1 MKNFGKCII
10 FSAPSGSGKTTLVK
24 NLLHKADLNLSFS
37 VSATTRNKRT
47 AEVDGKDYFFKSKKE
62 FNKLIKN
69 DLLLEYEEVYKDIF
83 YGTLKEQVSKLLKI
97 QNVIFDIDVVGGI
110 KLKNFFKDDALSVF
124 VKPPSIDILRQRLV
138 SRDSDSLKS
147 IQSRVLKAE
156 LEILREPEFDLTL
169 TNDNLEVAKKESYD
183 IVKNF
188 LING

>member
-24 NLLHKADLNLSFS
+24 DLLHKTDLNLSFS

-47 AEVDGKDYFFKSKKE
+47 GEVDEKDYFFKSKKE

-69 DLLLEYEEVYKDIF
+69 NLLLEYEEVYKDIF
-83 YGTLKEQVSKLLKI
+83 YGTLKEEVYKLLKI

-188 LING
+188 LMNG

>member
-24 NLLHKADLNLSFS
+24 DLLHKADLNLSFS

-47 AEVDGKDYFFKSKKE
+47 GEVDGKDYFFKSKKE

-83 YGTLKEQVSKLLKI
+83 YGTLKEEVYKLLKI

-124 VKPPSIDILRQRLV
+124 VKPPSIDILKQRLV
-138 SRDSDSLKS
+138 SIDSDSLKS

>member
-24 NLLHKADLNLSFS
+24 DLLHKTDLNLSFS

-47 AEVDGKDYFFKSKKE
+47 GEVDGKDYFFKSKKE

-83 YGTLKEQVSKLLKI
+83 YGTLKEEVYKLLKI

>member
-10 FSAPSGSGKTTLVK
+10 FSAPSGSGKTTLV
-24 NLLHKADLNLSFS
+24 NDLLHKADLNLSFS

-47 AEVDGKDYFFKSKKE
+47 GEVDGKDYFFKSKKE
-62 FNKLIKN
+62 FKKLIKN

-83 YGTLKEQVSKLLKI
+83 YGTLKEEVSKLLKI

>member
-24 NLLHKADLNLSFS
+24 DLLHKADLNLSFS

-47 AEVDGKDYFFKSKKE
+47 GEVDGKDYFFKSKKE

-83 YGTLKEQVSKLLKI
+83 YGTLKEEVYKLLKI

-110 KLKNFFKDDALSVF
+110 KLKKFFKDDALSVF
-124 VKPPSIDILRQRLV
+124 IKPPSIDILKQRLV

>member
-10 FSAPSGSGKTTLVK
+10 FSAPSGSGKTTLV
-24 NLLHKADLNLSFS
+24 NDLLHKADLNLSFS

-47 AEVDGKDYFFKSKKE
+47 GEVDGKDYFFKSKKE

-83 YGTLKEQVSKLLKI
+83 YGTLKEEVYKLLKI

-110 KLKNFFKDDALSVF
+110 KLKKFFKDDALSVF
-124 VKPPSIDILRQRLV
+124 VKPPSIDILKQRLV

>member
-24 NLLHKADLNLSFS
+24 DLLHKADLNLSFS

-47 AEVDGKDYFFKSKKE
+47 GEVDGKDYFFKSKKE

-83 YGTLKEQVSKLLKI
+83 YGTLKEEVYKLLKI

-124 VKPPSIDILRQRLV
+124 VKPPSIDILKQRLV

-169 TNDNLEVAKKESYD
+169 INDNLEVAKKESYD

>member
-24 NLLHKADLNLSFS
+24 DLLHKADLNLSFS

-47 AEVDGKDYFFKSKKE
+47 GEVDGKDYFFKSKKE

-83 YGTLKEQVSKLLKI
+83 YGTLKEEVSKLLKI

>member
-24 NLLHKADLNLSFS
+24 DLLHKADLNLSFS

-47 AEVDGKDYFFKSKKE
+47 GEVDGKDYFFKSKKE

-83 YGTLKEQVSKLLKI
+83 YGTLKEEVYKLLKI

-110 KLKNFFKDDALSVF
+110 KLKKFFKDDALSVF
-124 VKPPSIDILRQRLV
+124 IKPPSIDMLRQRLV

>member
-24 NLLHKADLNLSFS
+24 DLLHKTDLNLSFS

-47 AEVDGKDYFFKSKKE
+47 GEVDGKDYFFKSKKE
-62 FNKLIKN
+62 FKKLIKN

-83 YGTLKEQVSKLLKI
+83 YGTLKEEVSKLLKI

-169 TNDNLEVAKKESYD
+169 TNDNLEVAQKESYD
-183 IVKNF
+183 VVKKF

>member
-24 NLLHKADLNLSFS
+24 DLLHKADLNLSFS

-47 AEVDGKDYFFKSKKE
+47 GEVDGKDYFFKSKKE
-62 FNKLIKN
+62 FKKLIKN

-83 YGTLKEQVSKLLKI
+83 YGTLKEEVSKLLKI

-169 TNDNLEVAKKESYD
+169 TNDNLEVVKKESYD

>member
-24 NLLHKADLNLSFS
+24 DLLHKADLNLSFS

-47 AEVDGKDYFFKSKKE
+47 GEVDGKDYFFKSKKE

-83 YGTLKEQVSKLLKI
+83 YGTLKEEVYKLLKI
-97 QNVIFDIDVVGGI
+97 QNVIFDIDVAGGI
-110 KLKNFFKDDALSVF
+110 KLKKFFKDDALSVF
-124 VKPPSIDILRQRLV
+124 VKPPSIDILRQRLL

>member
-24 NLLHKADLNLSFS
+24 DLLHKSDLNLSFS

-47 AEVDGKDYFFKSKKE
+47 GEVDGKDYFFKSKKE

-83 YGTLKEQVSKLLKI
+83 YGTLKEEVYKLLKI

-110 KLKNFFKDDALSVF
+110 KLKKFFKEDALSVF
-124 VKPPSIDILRQRLV
+124 VKPPSIDILKQRLV

-169 TNDNLEVAKKESYD
+169 INDNLEVAKKESYD

>member
-37 VSATTRNKRT
+37 VSATTRNKST
-47 AEVDGKDYFFKSKKE
+47 GEVDGKDYFFKSKKE

-83 YGTLKEQVSKLLKI
+83 YGTLKEEVYKLLKI

>member
-1 MKNFGKCII
+1 M
-10 FSAPSGSGKTTLVK
+10 
-24 NLLHKADLNLSFS
+24 
-37 VSATTRNKRT
+37 
-47 AEVDGKDYFFKSKKE
+47 
-62 FNKLIKN
+62 
-69 DLLLEYEEVYKDIF
+69 
-83 YGTLKEQVSKLLKI
+83 
-97 QNVIFDIDVVGGI
+97 IFDIDVVGGI
-110 KLKNFFKDDALSVF
+110 KLKKFFKEDALSVF
-124 VKPPSIDILRQRLV
+124 VKPPSIDILKQRLV

>member
-83 YGTLKEQVSKLLKI
+83 YGTLKEEVYKLLKI

-169 TNDNLEVAKKESYD
+169 INDNLEVAKKESYD

>member
-10 FSAPSGSGKTTLVK
+10 FSAPSGSGKTTLV
-24 NLLHKADLNLSFS
+24 NDLLHKADLNLSFS

-47 AEVDGKDYFFKSKKE
+47 GEVDGKDYFFKSKKE
-62 FNKLIKN
+62 FKKLIKN

-83 YGTLKEQVSKLLKI
+83 YGTLKEEVSKLLKI

-124 VKPPSIDILRQRLV
+124 VKPPSIDILKQRLV

-169 TNDNLEVAKKESYD
+169 TNDNLEVTKKESYD

>member
-24 NLLHKADLNLSFS
+24 DLLHKADLNLSFS

-47 AEVDGKDYFFKSKKE
+47 GEVDRKDYFFKSKKE
-62 FNKLIKN
+62 FKKLIKN

-83 YGTLKEQVSKLLKI
+83 YGTLKEEVSKLLKI

-169 TNDNLEVAKKESYD
+169 TNDNLEVAQKESYD
-183 IVKNF
+183 VVKKF

>member
-24 NLLHKADLNLSFS
+24 DLLHKADLNLSFS

-47 AEVDGKDYFFKSKKE
+47 GEVDGKDYFFKSKKE
-62 FNKLIKN
+62 FKKLIKN

-83 YGTLKEQVSKLLKI
+83 YGTLKEEVSKLLKI

>member
-24 NLLHKADLNLSFS
+24 DLLHKADLNLSFS

-47 AEVDGKDYFFKSKKE
+47 GEVNGKDYFFKSKKE

-83 YGTLKEQVSKLLKI
+83 YGTLKEEVYKLLKI

-110 KLKNFFKDDALSVF
+110 KLKKFFKDDALSVF
-124 VKPPSIDILRQRLV
+124 VKPPSIDILKQRLV

>member
-24 NLLHKADLNLSFS
+24 DLLHKADLNLSFS

-47 AEVDGKDYFFKSKKE
+47 GEVDGKDYFFKSKKE

-83 YGTLKEQVSKLLKI
+83 YGTLKEEVYKLLKI

-110 KLKNFFKDDALSVF
+110 KLKKFFKEDALSVF
-124 VKPPSIDILRQRLV
+124 VKPPSIDILKQRLV

-169 TNDNLEVAKKESYD
+169 INDNLEVAKKESYD

>member
-47 AEVDGKDYFFKSKKE
+47 GEVDGKDYFFKSKKE

-83 YGTLKEQVSKLLKI
+83 YGTLKEEVYKLLKI

-169 TNDNLEVAKKESYD
+169 INDNLEVAKKESYD

>member
-24 NLLHKADLNLSFS
+24 DLLHKADLNLSFS

-47 AEVDGKDYFFKSKKE
+47 GEVDGKDYFFKSKKE

-83 YGTLKEQVSKLLKI
+83 YGTLKEEVYKLLKI

-110 KLKNFFKDDALSVF
+110 KLKKFFKDDALSVF
-124 VKPPSIDILRQRLV
+124 VKPPIIDILRQRLV

>member
-24 NLLHKADLNLSFS
+24 DLLHKADLNLSFS

-47 AEVDGKDYFFKSKKE
+47 GEVDGKDYFFKSKKE

-83 YGTLKEQVSKLLKI
+83 YGTLKEEVYKLLKI

-110 KLKNFFKDDALSVF
+110 KLKKFFKDDALSVF

-169 TNDNLEVAKKESYD
+169 INDNLEVAKKESYD

>member
-24 NLLHKADLNLSFS
+24 DLLHKADLNLSFS

-47 AEVDGKDYFFKSKKE
+47 GEVDGKDYFFKSKKE

-83 YGTLKEQVSKLLKI
+83 YGTLKEEVSKLLKI

-110 KLKNFFKDDALSVF
+110 KLKKFFKDDALSVF

-156 LEILREPEFDLTL
+156 LEILRES
-169 TNDNLEVAKKESYD
+169 NLLAKICSLFTILYLD
-183 IVKNF
+183 GFRN
-188 LING
+188 

>member
-24 NLLHKADLNLSFS
+24 DLLHKADLNLSFS

-47 AEVDGKDYFFKSKKE
+47 GEVDGKDYFFKSKKE

-83 YGTLKEQVSKLLKI
+83 YGTLKEEVYKLLKI

-110 KLKNFFKDDALSVF
+110 KLKKFFKDDALSVF
-124 VKPPSIDILRQRLV
+124 VKPPSIDILKQRLV

-183 IVKNF
+183 IVKKF

>member
-1 MKNFGKCII
+1 MRNFGKCII

-24 NLLHKADLNLSFS
+24 DLLHKADLNLSFS

-47 AEVDGKDYFFKSKKE
+47 GEVDGKDYFFKSKKE

-83 YGTLKEQVSKLLKI
+83 YGTLKEEVYKLLKI

-110 KLKNFFKDDALSVF
+110 KLKKFFKDDALSVF
-124 VKPPSIDILRQRLV
+124 VKPPSIDILKQRLV

-169 TNDNLEVAKKESYD
+169 INDNLEVAKKESYD

>member
-24 NLLHKADLNLSFS
+24 DLLHKADLNLSFS

-47 AEVDGKDYFFKSKKE
+47 GEVDGKDYFFKSKKE
-62 FNKLIKN
+62 FDILIKN
-69 DLLLEYEEVYKDIF
+69 DSLLEYEEVYKDIF
-83 YGTLKEQVSKLLKI
+83 YGTLKEEVYKLLKI

-110 KLKNFFKDDALSVF
+110 KLKKFFKDDALSVF
-124 VKPPSIDILRQRLV
+124 VKPPSIDILKQRLV

-169 TNDNLEVAKKESYD
+169 INDNLEVAKKESYD

>member
-24 NLLHKADLNLSFS
+24 DLLHKADLNLSFS

-47 AEVDGKDYFFKSKKE
+47 GEVDGKDYFFKSKKE
-62 FNKLIKN
+62 FSKLIKN

-83 YGTLKEQVSKLLKI
+83 YGTLKEEVYKLLKI

-147 IQSRVLKAE
+147 IHSRVLKAE

>member
-10 FSAPSGSGKTTLVK
+10 FSAPSGRGKTTLVK
-24 NLLHKADLNLSFS
+24 DLLHKADLNLSFS

-47 AEVDGKDYFFKSKKE
+47 GEVDGKDYFFKSKKE

-83 YGTLKEQVSKLLKI
+83 YGTLKEEVYKLLKI

-110 KLKNFFKDDALSVF
+110 KLKKFFKDDALSVF
-124 VKPPSIDILRQRLV
+124 VKPPSIDILKQRLV

>member
-24 NLLHKADLNLSFS
+24 DLLHKADLNLSFS

-47 AEVDGKDYFFKSKKE
+47 GEVDGKDYFFKSKKE
-62 FNKLIKN
+62 FSKLIKN

-83 YGTLKEQVSKLLKI
+83 YGTLKEEVYKLLKI

-110 KLKNFFKDDALSVF
+110 KLKKFFKDDALSVF